1 MSYYQNLINHM
12 EKCMRLHPDSTI
24 VMDSDTFEV
33 VATGKDKKTLARRMK
48 KAKLCAG
55 IPVLFQ
61 RTKASAVWIL
71 ARSDA

>member
-24 VMDSDTFEV
+24 VMDSDTFKV

-48 KAKLCAG
+48 KAKLGRRDSCFISTNESQRG
-55 IPVLFQ
+55 LDSCPV
-61 RTKASAVWIL
+61 
-71 ARSDA
+71 